1 MFKKILLVVLV
12 LLAIIG
18 AFTIYGSYKVVD
30 NAIKLK
36 EPQMRQY
43 VQMDEAAQNKYIVD
57 NYVEIMDG
65 VDINKDG
72 TPEQKA
78 ELELLKQV
86 NTAPDVRK
94 ALVEMGRSLM
104 ATAVLMSDN
113 VTNELSADDKAKY
126 QQERDQLTTRLEN
139 YNKLL
144 DAAGFKKD

>member
-18 AFTIYGSYKVVD
+18 AFAIYGSYTVVD

-57 NYVEIMDG
+57 NYMEIMDG

-86 NTAPDVRK
+86 NTNPDVK
-94 ALVEMGRSLM
+94 QALIEMCRSLM

-113 VTNELSADDKAKY
+113 VTNELSADAKAKY

-144 DAAGFKKD
+144 EAQGVK

>member
-57 NYVEIMDG
+57 NYLEIMDG

-72 TPEQKA
+72 TPEEKA

-126 QQERDQLTTRLEN
+126 QQERSQLETRLEK

-144 DAAGFKKD
+144 EAQGVK

>member
-1 MFKKILLVVLV
+1 MWKKVLLAILVI
-12 LLAIIG
+12 LAIIG

-30 NAIKLK
+30 NAIQAK
-36 EPQMRQY
+36 EPQLRQY

-57 NYVEIMDG
+57 NYIDIMDG

-113 VTNELSADDKAKY
+113 VTNELSAEDKAKY
-126 QQERDQLTTRLEN
+126 QQERSQLETRLEK
-139 YNKLL
+139 YGELVE
-144 DAAGFKKD
+144 AAGVK

>member
-1 MFKKILLVVLV
+1 M
-12 LLAIIG
+12 
-18 AFTIYGSYKVVD
+18 IYGSYKVVD
-30 NAIKLK
+30 NAIQAK
-36 EPQMRQY
+36 EPQLRQY

-57 NYVEIMDG
+57 NYIDIMDG

-86 NTAPDVRK
+86 NTAPDVRQ

-126 QQERDQLTTRLEN
+126 QQERDQLTARLEK
-139 YNKLL
+139 YSDLVE
-144 DAAGFKKD
+144 AAGVK

>member
-1 MFKKILLVVLV
+1 MFKKILLVILV

-18 AFTIYGSYKVVD
+18 AFAIYGSYTVVD

-43 VQMDEAAQNKYIVD
+43 VQMDEAAQNKYVFD
-57 NYVEIMDG
+57 NYLEIMDG

-72 TPEQKA
+72 TPEEKA

-86 NTAPDVRK
+86 NTNPDVK
-94 ALVEMGRSLM
+94 QALIEMCRSLM

-126 QQERDQLTTRLEN
+126 QQERSQLETRLEK

-144 DAAGFKKD
+144 EAQGVK

>member
-1 MFKKILLVVLV
+1 MLKKILLVVLV

-18 AFTIYGSYKVVD
+18 AFTIYGSYQVVD
-30 NAIKLK
+30 NAIKAK

-57 NYVEIMDG
+57 NYIEIMDG
-65 VDINKDG
+65 IDINKDG
-72 TPEQKA
+72 TPEEKA

-86 NTAPDVRK
+86 NTAPDVRQ

-113 VTNELSADDKAKY
+113 VTNELSAEDKAKY
-126 QQERDQLTTRLEN
+126 QQERSQLETRLEK
-139 YNKLL
+139 YGKLVE
-144 DAAGFKKD
+144 AAGVK

>member
-1 MFKKILLVVLV
+1 MWKKVLLVILV
-12 LLAIIG
+12 ILAIIG

-30 NAIKLK
+30 NAIQAK
-36 EPQMRQY
+36 EPQLRQY

-57 NYVEIMDG
+57 NYTDIMDG

-113 VTNELSADDKAKY
+113 VTNELSAEDKAKY
-126 QQERDQLTTRLEN
+126 QQERSQLETRLEKYGN
-139 YNKLL
+139 LIE
-144 DAAGFKKD
+144 AAGVK

>member
-1 MFKKILLVVLV
+1 MLKKVLLVVLV

-18 AFTIYGSYKVVD
+18 AFALYGGYTVVD
-30 NAIKLK
+30 DAIKLK

-57 NYVEIMDG
+57 NYIEIMDG

-86 NTAPDVRK
+86 NTNPDVK
-94 ALVEMGRSLM
+94 QALIEMGRSLM

-144 DAAGFKKD
+144 EAQGVK

>member
-1 MFKKILLVVLV
+1 MLKKILLAIVAI
-12 LLAIIG
+12 LAVIG
-18 AFTIYGSYKVVD
+18 AVALYSTYKVVD
-30 NAIKLK
+30 TSVKLK
-36 EPQMRQY
+36 EPQLRQY

-65 VDINKDG
+65 MDINKDG

-78 ELELLKQV
+78 ELELFKQM
-86 NTAPDVRK
+86 NTVPDVRQ
-94 ALVEMGRSLM
+94 ALIEMGRSLM

-126 QQERDQLTTRLEN
+126 EQERDQLTTRLEN

-144 DAAGFKKD
+144 EAQGVK

>member
-1 MFKKILLVVLV
+1 MLKKILLVIVV

-30 NAIKLK
+30 NAIQAK
-36 EPQMRQY
+36 EPQLRQY

-57 NYVEIMDG
+57 NYIDIMDG

-126 QQERDQLTTRLEN
+126 QQERSQLETRLEK
-139 YNKLL
+139 YSDLVE
-144 DAAGFKKD
+144 AAGVK

>member
-57 NYVEIMDG
+57 NYLEIMDG

-72 TPEQKA
+72 TPEEKA

-86 NTAPDVRK
+86 NTAPDVRQ

-126 QQERDQLTTRLEN
+126 QQERSQLETRLEK

-144 DAAGFKKD
+144 EAQGVK

>member
-126 QQERDQLTTRLEN
+126 KQERDQLTARLEK
-139 YNKLL
+139 YSDLIE
-144 DAAGFKKD
+144 AAGVK